1 MNASLACPREGHPGQ
16 RVAEVLGLHPLWHIA
31 WMLLYFSSHLHLVQL
46 GRVLDPRA

>member
-1 MNASLACPREGHPGQ
+1 MQALLAPG
-16 RVAEVLGLHPLWHIA
+16 RDILARGYAEVLGLHPLWHIA